1 MLTFACKCRPFDSTS
16 FWCIAGAGPGSHSMV
31 AHLVQF
37 LGYVPSSASSAD
49 LLLLTSS
56 GFAAETETDRRA
68 TLLNETRFAASL
80 DDGACKPR
88 RCGMDVHRLVPAEPC
103 PSRTGSR
110 VLSALTR
117 CVQRPNRLDVAACF
131 AQQRRSRSPRSHIWG
146 WSSGVVL
153 AALRTLL
160 YCCLCSSRATEVMR
174 SRGRTKAS
182 KKI

>member
-1 MLTFACKCRPFDSTS
+1 MPGQEGAKFRCTKSAPAWR
-16 FWCIAGAGPGSHSMV
+16 IAGAGPGSHSMV

-117 CVQRPNRLDVAACF
+117 CVQRPNRLDVAALF

-146 WSSGVVL
+146 WSSGFV
-153 AALRTLL
+153 
-160 YCCLCSSRATEVMR
+160 
-174 SRGRTKAS
+174 
-182 KKI
+182 